1 MLLAAIVK
9 RFCTWPASGYANARV
24 SDAPARQDR
33 DQAVEGAPN
42 IAGVIVSFFIAA
54 LPSRLSGTP

>member
-9 RFCTWPASGYANARV
+9 RFCTWPASGYTTAP
-24 SDAPARQDR
+24 SDAPARQER

-42 IAGVIVSFFIAA
+42 VAGVIVSFVIAA